1 MTSYGL
7 MAVGAAATLALITHL
22 DLWVCWLGG
31 VNTTVLIAFSLDKS
45 AAIRDRW
52 RIPEVVLHTLAAAGG
67 SPMAW
72 LARLLFHH
80 KSSKA
85 GFGRTLGIITGIQ
98 AVLLAVGA
106 YVLSVT

>member
-7 MAVGAAATLALITHL
+7 MAIGATATLALITRL
-22 DLWVCWLGG
+22 DLWVCWLVG

-45 AAIRDRW
+45 AAMRNRW

-72 LARLLFHH
+72 LGRVLFNH
-80 KSSKA
+80 KSRKV
-85 GFGRTLGIITGIQ
+85 GFGRTLGTITGIQ
-98 AVLLAVGA
+98 VVLIAVGA
-106 YVLSVT
+106 YVLSQT